1 MGTKAQ
7 AQLGATSLLKIPK
20 PAVALRTTGAR
31 TPRMRDP
38 ARHAFHGSPSVENTA
53 PPHPAPGSSRR
64 RGWRPVPE
72 HEPPRLGLP
81 SPGCW
86 GQDALPVRPPEL
98 AAGRFRRVL
107 PLNRTHVT
115 KRVLYPPFTG
125 EETEAQRGERLPRVP
140 RLARAEAAFLSRL
153 SLESPVLDTCSTRH
167 EAPNPSASRHG
178 HGFSPAWGAVEGPRS
193 SAAQKA
199 SLSRSG
205 PDCGPLASGF

>member
-1 MGTKAQ
+1 MGTQAQ
-7 AQLGATSLLKIPK
+7 AQLGATSLLQIPK
-20 PAVALRTTGAR
+20 PAVALWTTGAR

-38 ARHAFHGSPSVENTA
+38 ACHTFHGSPSVENTA
-53 PPHPAPGSSRR
+53 PPHPAPGSSRG

-72 HEPPRLGLP
+72 HEPLRLGLP

-140 RLARAEAAFLSRL
+140 RLARAEAAFLSRCR
-153 SLESPVLDTCSTRH
+153 SRAPCWTPAAPSTRCRTP
-167 EAPNPSASRHG
+167 APLVTDTFLTRVG
-178 HGFSPAWGAVEGPRS
+178 RRRRPAVFRRPE
-193 SAAQKA
+193 
-199 SLSRSG
+199 SL
-205 PDCGPLASGF
+205 PLPFRP